1 MDIAAAPTMTVS
13 IRNVKRFLLLKNAI
27 AAKNDAQ
34 RNNLQGETTL
44 CAKAPSHR
52 APPNARAL

>member
-1 MDIAAAPTMTVS
+1 MTVS
-13 IRNVKRFLLLKNAI
+13 NRNVKRFLLLKNAI
-27 AAKNDAQ
+27 AAKNMAQ